1 MNRGDRLSGA
11 LLVALGVLTLGTAIF
26 FLLLRPPLL
35 PEDIRHT
42 GIDVSSLPP
51 AFLDWLRIVFRT
63 WGGFIAGFGIVLL
76 GIGTFTLTGRARW
89 LHWSTAAAVL
99 VAFGRFLFSN
109 IVLASDF
116 LWFISLLSLLAFGTA
131 ALLALRRGRD

>member
-1 MNRGDRLSGA
+1 MNGGDRLSGA
-11 LLVALGVLTLGTAIF
+11 PLVILGVLTIGTAMF
-26 FLLLRPPLL
+26 FLVLRPPLL

-42 GIDVSSLPP
+42 GIDVGTLPP
-51 AFLDWLRIVFRT
+51 AFLDWLGIVFRT

-76 GIGTFTLTGRARW
+76 GIGTFTLTGRTRW

-109 IVLASDF
+109 IVLSSDF
-116 LWFISLLSLLAFGTA
+116 LWFISLLFLLAVGTA
-131 ALLALRRGRD
+131 AMLALRRG